1 MSEHDNLRLDN
12 QLCFA
17 LYAATNAITR
27 VYRGKLKEVGITY
40 PQYLVLLVLWE
51 GDAIPIKAIAD
62 RLQLDAATITPL
74 VQRLEEASLVTKK
87 RDATD
92 DRVVNVYLS
101 EKARE
106 IQSRV
111 AELQNSVAC
120 QTGLSDQKFEE
131 LRSSLH
137 KLVETLNQG
146 TEPPKEVAA

>member
-1 MSEHDNLRLDN
+1 MSEYENLRLDN

-146 TEPPKEVAA
+146 IEPPKEVAA

>member
-1 MSEHDNLRLDN
+1 MSDYENLRLDN

>member
-1 MSEHDNLRLDN
+1 MSEYENLRLDN

>member
-1 MSEHDNLRLDN
+1 MSEHENLRLDN

-87 RDATD
+87 RDAMD

-137 KLVETLNQG
+137 RLVETLSQG
-146 TEPPKEVAA
+146 TEPPKQAAA

>member
-1 MSEHDNLRLDN
+1 MAEHENLRLDH

-27 VYRGKLKEVGITY
+27 VYRGKLKEVGMTY
-40 PQYLVLLVLWE
+40 PQYLVMLVLWE
-51 GDAIPIKAIAD
+51 EDGVPIKSIAE

-74 VQRLEEASLVTKK
+74 VQRLEEAEMVTKK
-87 RDATD
+87 RDAAD
-92 DRVVNVYLS
+92 DRIVNVYLS

-106 IQSRV
+106 IKARV

-120 QTGLSDQKFEE
+120 QTGLSDKNFEE

-137 KLVETLNQG
+137 RLVETLNQDA
-146 TEPPKEVAA
+146 EPDKQPAA

>member
-1 MSEHDNLRLDN
+1 MSDFENLRLES

-17 LYAATNAITR
+17 LYAATNAIVR

-40 PQYLVLLVLWE
+40 PQYLVMLALWE
-51 GDAIPIKAIAD
+51 EDGIPIKAIAD
-62 RLQLDAATITPL
+62 RLQLDSATITPL
-74 VQRLEEASLVTKK
+74 VQRLEESALITKK
-87 RDATD
+87 RNPAD

-101 EKARE
+101 DKGKQ

-120 QTGLSDQKFEE
+120 QTGLSDTKFEE

-137 KLVETLNQG
+137 KLADTLNQG
-146 TEPPKEVAA
+146 NEPPKDAAA